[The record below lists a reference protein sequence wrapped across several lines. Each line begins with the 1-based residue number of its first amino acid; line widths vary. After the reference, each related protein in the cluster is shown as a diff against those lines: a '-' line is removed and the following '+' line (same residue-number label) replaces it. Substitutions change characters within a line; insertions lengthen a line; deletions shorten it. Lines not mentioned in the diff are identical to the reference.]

1 MDFLCPSHIN
11 IINCAGVLDA
21 LQTSFATAT
30 NAGICHAILQ
40 KLANCRKPAATKVD
54 SVVKVNSATKFV
66 VEGTEQVD

>member
-1 MDFLCPSHIN
+1 M
-11 IINCAGVLDA
+11 
-21 LQTSFATAT
+21 QTSFAAAT

-40 KLANCRKPAATKVD
+40 KLANCRKPAAAKVD